1 MRIESYVEDMQI
13 VGNVLA
19 SVSSSALQF
28 SSTQPS
34 KQDVLACEGVSAG
47 KRKSVPFS
55 TSVPATPFLMNAA
68 VEHIKSLTAKHVRLV
83 HQISNYSAEQIRDFF
98 GENSYQDVKNLDLSI
113 RGLEGYIAMLVR
125 VTSGTSAN
133 RALKRLDN
141 VITEYR
147 LAVSDLL
154 MILDQ
159 SFIESIV
166 VPSQTEFV
174 DESLFE
180 NFSFH

>member
-19 SVSSSALQF
+19 GVSSSASQF
-28 SSTQPS
+28 SNTQPS
-34 KQDVLACEGVSAG
+34 KRDVLACKNMPVGKIKSTPVSL
-47 KRKSVPFS
+47 
-55 TSVPATPFLMNAA
+55 TPFLMNAA
-68 VEHIKSLTAKHVRLV
+68 VERIKHLTAKHVRLV
-83 HQISNYSAEQIRDFF
+83 HQISNYSAEQVRDFF

-113 RGLEGYIAMLVR
+113 RGLEGYIATLVR
-125 VTSGTSAN
+125 ITSDTSAN
-133 RALKRLDN
+133 RALKHLDN

>member
-19 SVSSSALQF
+19 GVSSSASQF
-28 SSTQPS
+28 SNTQPS
-34 KQDVLACEGVSAG
+34 KQNVLACEGVSAG
-47 KRKSVPFS
+47 KRKSGTFS
-55 TSVPATPFLMNAA
+55 VSVSLPPFLMNVA
-68 VEHIKSLTAKHVRLV
+68 VERIKSLTAKHVRLV

-113 RGLEGYIAMLVR
+113 RGLEGYISTLIR
-125 VTSGTSAN
+125 VTSDRSVN
-133 RALKRLDN
+133 RTLKRLDN

-147 LAVSDLL
+147 VAVSDLL

-159 SFIESIV
+159 SFIESVV
-166 VPSQTEFV
+166 VPSQTEYV
-174 DESLFE
+174 DESLFK
-180 NFSFH
+180 NFNFH